1 MRQRDIDGALRHI
14 ERMREGLTKDYERAM
29 RKLDNDE
36 RDLLGLK
43 RDDEPPSAHGDRAR
57 SDEQ

>member
-1 MRQRDIDGALRHI
+1 MTERKDIDGALRHI
-14 ERMREGLTKDYERAM
+14 ERIREATTRDYERAM

-43 RDDEPPSAHGDRAR
+43 PVTDGEAASK
-57 SDEQ
+57 

>member
-1 MRQRDIDGALRHI
+1 MTQRRHQDIDSALAHI
-14 ERMREGLTKDYERAM
+14 ERMRQATTLEYERAM

-43 RDDEPPSAHGDRAR
+43 RCDNGEALDK
-57 SDEQ
+57 

>member
-1 MRQRDIDGALRHI
+1 MTKRQDIDEALRHI
-14 ERMREGLTKDYERAM
+14 DRLRTATTRDYERAM

-43 RDDEPPSAHGDRAR
+43 PIEDDANVS
-57 SDEQ
+57 

>member
-1 MRQRDIDGALRHI
+1 MTERKDIDGALRHI
-14 ERMREGLTKDYERAM
+14 ERIREATTRDYERAM

-43 RDDEPPSAHGDRAR
+43 RDD
-57 SDEQ
+57 DEQAEGGKNG